1 MTTEEDDLRTCQ
13 SAAPCRKKK
22 FRKMG
27 RRKSKT
33 QSCGSLSSLTSL
45 RGAAAEDS
53 MRHISESDVN
63 YSPEPG
69 VVKFAGRIVSREERE
84 AETRNPPSATS
95 TLSTGP
101 PPPGRLRTSVIS
113 VLGKLGVFR
122 RSSKSAGHSGRSA
135 PERPS
140 LVSSYFRPFLF
151 SGIYKKLFFLHQ
163 KYPPTITS
171 NIHDLHLNYS
181 SSFKTKKPKSLTPAL
196 FHFLPFFL
204 FQKTNV
210 EYEQMIENTIH
221 NLNTL

>member
-1 MTTEEDDLRTCQ
+1 MLSSSLKAVDDTVELEVLEIRSGDGGGGEATTEEDDLRACQ
-13 SAAPCRKKK
+13 SAAPSRKKK

-45 RGAAAEDS
+45 RGAAEES

-69 VVKFAGRIVSREERE
+69 VVKFAGRIVTRDERE
-84 AETRNPPSATS
+84 KSGNSRNTQSATS
-95 TLSTGP
+95 TLSAEP

-113 VLGKLGVFR
+113 VLGKLGVIR
-122 RSSKSAGHSGRSA
+122 RSSKSAHSGGERRSA

-151 SGIYKKLFFLHQ
+151 TG
-163 KYPPTITS
+163 T
-171 NIHDLHLNYS
+171 
-181 SSFKTKKPKSLTPAL
+181 
-196 FHFLPFFL
+196 
-204 FQKTNV
+204 
-210 EYEQMIENTIH
+210 
-221 NLNTL
+221 